1 MLEVIAM
8 FSSLNVKEL
17 LRIDSD
23 SIEYSVLSNLDNV
36 YLETENYKLELL
48 EDERSGSEEI
58 QMIFK
63 ITDLPYDSNMK
74 FKITDDEIIVDVTKK
89 DINDMIIKGFI
100 DFSLYMKNRNRSLQ
114 T

>member
-1 MLEVIAM
+1 LR
-8 FSSLNVKEL
+8 KEPESQ
-17 LRIDSD
+17 D
-23 SIEYSVLSNLDNV
+23 Y
-36 YLETENYKLELL
+36 
-48 EDERSGSEEI
+48 
-58 QMIFK
+58 IFK